1 MPARS
6 SPRRYEFH
14 PQAEKDFLEALR
26 FYRERQSNDVARDF
40 EAEVRRRAGLLLR
53 HPEIAPTIGPKHVRR
68 LVLDRFPFNLHYV
81 IASDVIR
88 ILAVAHQSRRPG
100 YWSGRR

>member
-14 PQAEKDFLEALR
+14 PEAEKDLFEALR
-26 FYRERQSNDVARDF
+26 FYQERESNEVAEDL
-40 EAEVRRRAGLLLR
+40 EAELRRSAQLLFR
-53 HPEIAPTIGPKHVRR
+53 HPEIAPAIGRRHVRR

-81 IASDVIR
+81 IAGDFIL
-88 ILAVAHQSRRPG
+88 ILAVAHQSRRPDTG
-100 YWSGRR
+100 PRGA